1 MCTRKPKAPV
11 FSKETNVAAVAK
23 KTAEVKGMEKE
34 GVGGESIALTCDYWI
49 SLGNHLPLLDA
60 PRLYYCN
67 FICSI
72 INITTVVIVRR

>member
-34 GVGGESIALTCDYWI
+34 GVGGESIALTCDYC
-49 SLGNHLPLLDA
+49 LD
-60 PRLYYCN
+60 
-67 FICSI
+67 
-72 INITTVVIVRR
+72 ITG